1 MRSIF
6 VLLLLLG
13 MTAPAFAYVDPGT
26 GMLAIQG
33 LIALVIA
40 VFAFI
45 RQPLKTAARWWRRL
59 LGKPEKDA

>member
-1 MRSIF
+1 MRSLV

-33 LIALVIA
+33 LIALAIA

-45 RQPLKTAARWWRRL
+45 RHPFKAIARWWRRL
-59 LGKPEKDA
+59 LGKSENDA